1 MKKKIVILSLLA
13 IFMSVNSLSAQ
24 TKTVTTKTVVKTEN
38 KAVTPACCKGKSAE
52 CCKGKTQ
59 AEKTKCIEKCTKET
73 AKVGTKTCNASEK
86 GCSKKVVAKKV
97 ETTKTV
103 SLK

>member
-13 IFMSVNSLSAQ
+13 IFISVSSLTAQ
-24 TKTVTTKTVVKTEN
+24 TKTVTTKTVVKTET
-38 KAVTPACCKGKSAE
+38 KAVTPACCKGKTAE

-73 AKVGTKTCNASEK
+73 AKVKSKTCTATEK
-86 GCSKKVVAKKV
+86 GCSKKTEVKKV
-97 ETTKTV
+97 ETAKTV